1 MFEPWMSV
9 TLVAITALVMTWGLI
24 QLHELGSRSRTLSY
38 RDQFERLIGELEV
51 MVSRANRIHDFA
63 ARTRDSV
70 LLDHYQS
77 ALKMIEALL
86 EAINK
91 LKVYDDD
98 ADVLV
103 APRFLCKD
111 IQDRL
116 MRVETAMMRGMR
128 GKPHEFMRAAPAMAQ
143 TVIGCHFCSRP
154 FEPQLFGKVR
164 VKIDGASQEVA
175 ACTFC
180 RQKLL
185 TTRKARILFFH
196 ENGEQVHWSKA
207 KSWTPS
213 PEYWNINRDEGTEVS
228 KAPHL
233 ELVYSSV
240 KRIRSPDPDKES

>member
-1 MFEPWMSV
+1 MFEPWISV
-9 TLVAITALVMTWGLI
+9 ALIAATALLLTWGFV
-24 QLHELGSRSRTLSY
+24 QLHELGGRSRSYSY
-38 RDQFERLIGELEV
+38 RDQFERLITDLEA
-51 MVSRANRIHDFA
+51 MVARANKIHDFA
-63 ARTRDSV
+63 VRTRDVV

-86 EAINK
+86 EAVTK
-91 LKVYDDD
+91 LKPYDDD

-116 MRVETAMMRGMR
+116 MRVETAMMRGLR
-128 GKPHEFMRAAPAMAQ
+128 GKPHEFMRAAPSMAQ
-143 TVIGCHFCSRP
+143 TVLGCHFCSRP

-164 VKIDGASQEVA
+164 VKIDGSSQEVA
-175 ACTFC
+175 ACAFC

-213 PEYWNINRDEGTEVS
+213 PEYWNINRDEVSEVS

-233 ELVYSSV
+233 ELIYSSV
-240 KRIRSPDPDKES
+240 SRIRSSEPDKES

>member
-1 MFEPWMSV
+1 MFEPWISV
-9 TLVAITALVMTWGLI
+9 TLVSIAALFLTWGFI
-24 QLHELGSRSRTLSY
+24 QLHERGSRSRSMSY
-38 RDQFERLIGELEV
+38 RDQFERLMIDLEA
-51 MVSRANRIHDFA
+51 MVIRANKIHDFA
-63 ARTRDSV
+63 TKTRDV
-70 LLDHYQS
+70 ALLDHYQS

-86 EAINK
+86 EAVKK
-91 LKVYDDD
+91 LKLYDDD
-98 ADVLV
+98 ADVLA

-116 MRVETAMMRGMR
+116 IRVETAMMRGLR

-143 TVIGCHFCSRP
+143 TVLGCHFCSRP

-164 VKIDGASQEVA
+164 VKIEGKSQEVT
-175 ACTFC
+175 ACAFC

-213 PEYWNINRDEGTEVS
+213 PEYWNINRDSVTEVS
-228 KAPHL
+228 KTPHL

-240 KRIRSPDPDKES
+240 TRIRSTDPDKES